1 MKIYMLLMVIIFL
14 AGSNSLHA
22 QFSTEVSGV
31 GTSAATFLEIGVSA
45 RAIGMGGAY
54 AAQASDPSALF
65 YNPAGIVWLE
75 GIQTEFMYND
85 WLVDTR
91 HNFLGVT
98 MPLPLFRSTLGFSLV
113 TLDYGDEQ
121 AVRTAERPE
130 GTGEYWSAQE
140 YAAGLTYAVA
150 LTNRFSFGL
159 TTKYIHQQIW
169 HESGSALAL
178 DLGIH
183 YNTGWQGLV
192 LGMSMSNFGTEIQL
206 SGRDLDSTSD
216 PDEDNENV
224 DRIPVRY
231 KTGYYPLPVHF
242 RAGLSWQK
250 NWGVAGS
257 TIMAMDLNH
266 PGTSTEYINL
276 GLEYAFRELLFLR
289 AGYENLFEDN
299 QENGLTLG
307 AGLEYPFHNSFRLRL
322 DYAWSDWGIL
332 QDANRFSVGINF

>member
-1 MKIYMLLMVIIFL
+1 MKIYVIMFVLVLMVCRNPL
-14 AGSNSLHA
+14 QA

-45 RAIGMGGAY
+45 RAIGMGGASASL
-54 AAQASDPSALF
+54 AADPSAMF

-75 GIQTEFMYND
+75 GIQTEFMHNQ

-91 HNFLGVT
+91 HNFIGVT
-98 MPLPLFRSTLGFSLV
+98 MPVPLFRSSLGFSLV
-113 TLDYGDEQ
+113 TLDYGEQQ

-130 GTGEYWSAQE
+130 GTGEYWSALE

-169 HESGSALAL
+169 HESGSAVAL

-183 YNTGWQGLV
+183 YNTGWNGLV
-192 LGMSMSNFGTEIQL
+192 LGMSMANFGTEIQL
-206 SGRDLDSTSD
+206 SGRDLDSTRD

-224 DRIPVRY
+224 DRIPVGY
-231 KTGYYPLPVHF
+231 KTGYYPLPVLF
-242 RAGLSWQK
+242 RAGVSWQK
-250 NWGVAGS
+250 NWGMAGS
-257 TIMAMDLNH
+257 TILAMDLNH
-266 PGTSTEYINL
+266 PSTSTEYVNL
-276 GLEYAFRELLFLR
+276 GFEYALRDIVFLR
-289 AGYENLFEDN
+289 AGYENLFEEN

-307 AGLEYPFHNSFRLRL
+307 AGVKYPIHNSFRLRL
-322 DYAWSDWGIL
+322 DYAYSDWGIL
-332 QDANRFSVGINF
+332 QDVNRFSVGIAF